1 MKKAAVITIIV
12 FFVAVFPFD
21 SIRFDSIRFEKQ
33 EARMMIDDAHAAV
46 VVIIVIH

>member
-1 MKKAAVITIIV
+1 MNEESSCDNHYR
-12 FFVAVFPFD
+12 FFGGGF

-46 VVIIVIH
+46 VVIIVTH